1 MTRADDWRWGMVPQP
16 LASARSATPAARFAH
31 HRLPIRQTRNRCHIL
46 VATVGRKPANYPAGE
61 TVRQKHNSA
70 AIRRLMDA

>member
-31 HRLPIRQTRNRCHIL
+31 HRLPIRQTRNRCHIH
-46 VATVGRKPANYPAGE
+46 VATVGHKTAN
-61 TVRQKHNSA
+61 
-70 AIRRLMDA
+70 IRRVRRCGRNTIQPPFAA